1 MYRQIHRQEV
11 FVPFYIAGTLVAA
24 VVVVVLVAWKRGAAP
39 QPPLHQGPV
48 WDVEDELD
56 GALMVIQEEILV
68 CLEML
73 HTAIQ
78 SPLIFTFE
86 K

>member
-11 FVPFYIAGTLVAA
+11 FVPFYIAGTLVVA
-24 VVVVVLVAWKRGAAP
+24 VVVVLVAWKWGAAP